1 MKDFYI
7 QRKYFNGWGTSKSTE
22 RGILYTINNYDRDN
36 IGLLGSTRWYIKSPP
51 YDVMI
56 KLRVKPV

>member
-7 QRKYFNGWGTSKSTE
+7 QKKPYNGWGTSESTE
-22 RGILYTINNYDRDN
+22 RGILYTLHNDLIGNYQKPV
-36 IGLLGSTRWYIKSPP
+36 WYIDSPP

>member
-7 QRKYFNGWGTSKSTE
+7 QKKFHNGWGTSKSTE
-22 RGILYTINNYDRDN
+22 RGILYTIYNDE
-36 IGLLGSTRWYIKSPP
+36 IGRLGETRWYINSNPF
-51 YDVMI
+51 DVMI